1 MSSHAA
7 PLYDSATR
15 RPRMVGEIAELR
27 QYRHLVFQLVKRN
40 VTSRYKRSMLGIGWT
55 LLDPLLTMAVMATVY
70 TALLRN
76 RIEAFPVFILSG
88 LVVWNFF
95 SQATTQAMSSFL
107 NGRALLGR
115 VYMPKSALSIAS
127 VGTALVNLV
136 CSLAPLL
143 LFMLLF
149 DRRFTPALFFL
160 PVAVLILLSFTVGVG
175 LLLSSWVVFFG
186 DIQNI
191 FNFLLR
197 LMMYLSGLFYS
208 IDMLPEH
215 LQRVLWLVP
224 TYHLIVI
231 FRAPVHAA
239 SLPPLD
245 SVLYASAWALVM
257 LLFGLWTF
265 TRNSNAYAY
274 RI

>member
-15 RPRMVGEIAELR
+15 RPRVVGEIAELR

-40 VTSRYKRSMLGIGWT
+40 VTSRYKRSVLGIGWT

-143 LFMLLF
+143 LFMFLF

-160 PVAVLILLSFTVGVG
+160 PVAVLILLAFTVGVG
-175 LLLSSWVVFFG
+175 LLLSSWVVFFA

-191 FNFLLR
+191 FGFVLR

-208 IDMLPEH
+208 IEMLPEN
-215 LQRVLWLVP
+215 LQRVLWFVP

-231 FRAPVHAA
+231 FRSPVHGA
-239 SLPPLD
+239 SMPPLD
-245 SVLYASAWALVM
+245 SILYSSAWALVM
-257 LLFGLWTF
+257 LLLGLWTF